1 MLKDQGE
8 DRGPAHAHRAEGD
21 RARPLEGLA
30 ASAVLLAALPYATA
44 SPSRVLTTAVPAVL
58 VTVVAAVVVRR
69 VGRGGYGWEL
79 RLLGAVLLSVAAWL
93 LSQPVRA
100 GGTTWAIAAVAGAGL
115 GFVLSSEVSWAAAGA
130 GAAILSG
137 LALTGHRQ
145 LALLVAAGFVWSA
158 ATLRGT
164 ARVPPRRTAAVRFT
178 AVASALVTLSV
189 TLWIGANSATVD
201 WFGTVTDHGPRN
213 VPQVAL
219 TFDDGPNVAFSLAV
233 RDILDAYG
241 AKATFFTVGRA
252 LDARPDISRAL
263 LDDGQLLGNHSYFH
277 DYWRWLDPGYA
288 ELDRTQR
295 AFRRDLGVCPTFF
308 RPPHGQHTPFM
319 ARAVRHD
326 GMAMVTWDVSAGDWA
341 TTDGRLVAQRV
352 LSRVR
357 PGSIVLLHDS
367 IDGKITANRSVLLT
381 ALPLILDGLRA
392 RGLQPVRLDQML
404 GKPGYV
410 PCDARPAA
418 PTAG

>member
-1 MLKDQGE
+1 GR
-8 DRGPAHAHRAEGD
+8 RGLD
-21 RARPLEGLA
+21 
-30 ASAVLLAALPYATA
+30 
-44 SPSRVLTTAVPAVL
+44 
-58 VTVVAAVVVRR
+58 AVVTEPRR
-69 VGRGGYGWEL
+69 
-79 RLLGAVLLSVAAWL
+79 
-93 LSQPVRA
+93 
-100 GGTTWAIAAVAGAGL
+100 
-115 GFVLSSEVSWAAAGA
+115 
-130 GAAILSG
+130 
-137 LALTGHRQ
+137 
-145 LALLVAAGFVWSA
+145 
-158 ATLRGT
+158 
-164 ARVPPRRTAAVRFT
+164 RRTAVRITAAV
-178 AVASALVTLSV
+178 SALVTLSV
-189 TLWIGANSATVD
+189 TLWIGANSATVG
-201 WFGTVTDHGPRN
+201 WFGALTDHGPRT

-219 TFDDGPNVAFSLAV
+219 TFDDGPNVAFTLAV

-295 AFRRDLGVCPTFF
+295 AFQRDLGVCPTFF

-319 ARAVRHD
+319 ARAVRGD
-326 GMAMVTWDVSAGDWA
+326 GMTMVTWDVSAGDWA
-341 TTDGRLVAQRV
+341 TNDGRLVAERV
-352 LSRVR
+352 LRQVR

-404 GKPGYV
+404 GKPGYA
-410 PCDARPAA
+410 PCRGAGAATPAG